1 MREVCELA
9 REEYKIEFALATI
22 EQKWFTLDMVMDE
35 HKKGYYKVR
44 RADEIFS
51 TLEDHMGILSAQ
63 KTTFFYESFKSE
75 IEVWETTLQN
85 ILETLE
91 ALLQVQRQWIYL
103 ESIFASQQNE
113 QDKQLVGDIAKFGKI
128 EKQL

>member
-1 MREVCELA
+1 MREVCENA
-9 REEYKIEFALATI
+9 REEYKIEFALSSI
-22 EQKWFTLDMVMDE
+22 EQKWHSLEIVMDE

-44 RADEIFS
+44 KADDIYA

-63 KTTFFYESFKSE
+63 KTTLFYESFKIE
-75 IEVWETTLQN
+75 IEVWETSLQN

-103 ESIFASQQNE
+103 ESIFASQ
-113 QDKQLVGDIAKFGKI
+113 
-128 EKQL
+128 